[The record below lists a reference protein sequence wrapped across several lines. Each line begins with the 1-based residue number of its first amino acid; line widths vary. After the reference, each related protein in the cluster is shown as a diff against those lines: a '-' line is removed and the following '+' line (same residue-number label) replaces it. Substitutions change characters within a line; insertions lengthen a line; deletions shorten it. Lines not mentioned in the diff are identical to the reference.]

1 MGEVVDMTGKPF
13 EASGKPAPIDDI
25 IAQLS
30 ALRNEIACC
39 LVAIRYT
46 DGIDDWIESD
56 ILLTDTRI
64 AMATFLLS
72 ESTKM
77 IGTYLLLTEI
87 TEDEDDDKPIE

>member
-13 EASGKPAPIDDI
+13 ESSGKPAPIDDI

-46 DGIDDWIESD
+46 DGVDDWIESD

-87 TEDEDDDKPIE
+87 TEDEDDDKPVE